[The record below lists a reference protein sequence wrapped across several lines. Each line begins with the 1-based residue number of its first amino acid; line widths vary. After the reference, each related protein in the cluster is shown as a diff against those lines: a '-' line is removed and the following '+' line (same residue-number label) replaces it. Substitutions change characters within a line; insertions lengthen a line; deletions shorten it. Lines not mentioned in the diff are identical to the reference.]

1 MASMARPRRVL
12 CRVPGATYRDRRNTR
27 NGKKCS
33 PLEPATPLLRSF
45 ARVCAR
51 AVDASIR
58 TKYVLASMK
67 GSVQVCVCVCGAGAL
82 LDPQCLT
89 LSAGGGICIWHEPR
103 AEVRQ
108 RASPSVCTAGLQVS
122 AGCGPE
128 ARNYLSLGNLD
139 RLARARRELCTARAL
154 HAQREW
160 CK

>member
-67 GSVQVCVCVCGAGAL
+67 GSVQVCVCVVRGLCSTLNASHSAL
-82 LDPQCLT
+82 AVE
-89 LSAGGGICIWHEPR
+89 SA
-103 AEVRQ
+103 
-108 RASPSVCTAGLQVS
+108 SDTS
-122 AGCGPE
+122 
-128 ARNYLSLGNLD
+128 
-139 RLARARRELCTARAL
+139 RER
-154 HAQREW
+154 
-160 CK
+160 K

>member
-67 GSVQVCVCVCGAGAL
+67 GSVQVCVCVWCGG
-82 LDPQCLT
+82 
-89 LSAGGGICIWHEPR
+89 SARPSMPHT
-103 AEVRQ
+103 Q
-108 RASPSVCTAGLQVS
+108 RW
-122 AGCGPE
+122 
-128 ARNYLSLGNLD
+128 RWNLH
-139 RLARARRELCTARAL
+139 LARAESGSETASVTECLHRRASSQCRV
-154 HAQREW
+154 RPRG
-160 CK
+160 